1 MELTNQQIS
10 FYKENGFLLLE
21 NVFDSSEM
29 EVLLSEMDDVIKED
43 CPRRILEKNGS
54 VRSFFAPHFSNELFN
69 KINCLDRLVV
79 PSSQLVGGKVYV
91 HQSKIN
97 VKAAMLG
104 DWWEWHQ
111 GYPYWKNDDGMPRPD
126 VLTAM
131 IFMNDITE
139 FNGPLLL
146 IPGSHRDGE
155 FDDHANDIEADP
167 NDSEWYAKYLKSAS
181 FMTSLTANLKY
192 KLEKKTIAE
201 WAEKKGIY
209 SAKGPAGSVLFFHG
223 NVFHA
228 SSNNLS
234 PWDRFTYLITYN
246 HVQNKLADIPAPRP
260 EFIAIRNFAPIE
272 PVTEAI
278 SIVHNAI
285 KDAVYSKEAQQ

>member
-1 MELTNQQIS
+1 MELTNDQIL
-10 FYKENGFLLLE
+10 FYKENGFLLVE
-21 NVFDSSEM
+21 NLFNNK
-29 EVLLSEMDDVIKED
+29 EVEALLSEMDEVIKED

-69 KINCLDRLVV
+69 KINRLDRLVV
-79 PSSQLVGGKVYV
+79 PSSQLVGGEVYV

-111 GYPYWKNDDGMPRPD
+111 DYPYWKNDDGMPRPD

-131 IFMNDITE
+131 IFLNDINE

-146 IPGSHRDGE
+146 IPGSHKEGE
-155 FDDHANDIEADP
+155 FDDKANSINPDANDA
-167 NDSEWYAKYLKSAS
+167 EWYAEYLKSAS

-192 KLEKKTIAE
+192 KLERKTIAD
-201 WAEKKGIY
+201 WVEKRGIH
-209 SAKGPAGSVLFFHG
+209 SAKGRAGSVLFFHG

-234 PWDRFTYLITYN
+234 PWDRFTYLVTYN
-246 HVQNKLADIPAPRP
+246 HAQNKLTDIQEPRP
-260 EFIAIRNFAPIE
+260 EFIAIRDFAPIT
-272 PVTEAI
+272 PI
-278 SIVHNAI
+278 SEMI
-285 KDAVYSKEAQQ
+285 S

>member
-1 MELTNQQIS
+1 MKLTKEQLLL
-10 FYKENGFLLLE
+10 YKENGYLLIE
-21 NVFDSSEM
+21 NVFNKTET
-29 EVLLSEMDDVIKED
+29 EVLLNEMNEIIKED

-54 VRSFFAPHFSNELFN
+54 VRSFFAPHFSNESFD
-69 KINCLDRLVV
+69 KINRLDRLVV
-79 PSSQLVGGKVYV
+79 PSSQLLSDEVYV

-111 GYPYWKNDDGMPRPD
+111 DYPYWKNDDGMPRPD

-131 IFMNDITE
+131 VFLNEINE
-139 FNGPLLL
+139 FNGPMLL
-146 IPGSHRDGE
+146 IPGSHKEGE
-155 FDDHANDIEADP
+155 FDDKENIIDADP

-192 KLEKKTIAE
+192 KLEKNTIAK
-201 WAEKKGIY
+201 WVEKKGIV

-234 PWDRFTYLITYN
+234 PWDRFTYLVTYN
-246 HVQNKLADIPAPRP
+246 SVDNKLPNIPEPRP
-260 EFIAIRNFAPIE
+260 EFIAIRNFEPIK
-272 PVTEAI
+272 PI
-278 SIVHNAI
+278 SEIL
-285 KDAVYSKEAQQ
+285 SS

>member
-1 MELTNQQIS
+1 MELTQQQIL

-21 NVFDSSEM
+21 NVFNTE
-29 EVLLSEMDDVIKED
+29 EVQVLLNEMDEVIKED
-43 CPRRILEKNGS
+43 GPRRILEKNGS
-54 VRSFFAPHFSNELFN
+54 VRSFFAPHFTSEIFDKTNR
-69 KINCLDRLVV
+69 LDRLVV
-79 PSSQLVGGKVYV
+79 PSRQLIGDDVYV

-111 GYPYWKNDDGMPRPD
+111 DYPYWKNDDGMPKPD

-131 IFMNDITE
+131 IFMNETNE

-146 IPGSHRDGE
+146 IPGSHKNGE
-155 FDDHANDIEADP
+155 FDDQPNDIEADP
-167 NDSEWYAKYLKSAS
+167 NDSEWYAEYLKSAS
-181 FMTSLTANLKY
+181 FMTSLTSNLKY
-192 KLEKKTIAE
+192 KLERKTIAD
-201 WAEKKGIY
+201 WVAKKGIY
-209 SAKGPAGSVLFFHG
+209 SAKGAPGSVLFFHG

-246 HVQNKLADIPAPRP
+246 SVSNKLPNIAEPRP
-260 EFIAIRNFAPIE
+260 EFIAIRKFDAIE
-272 PVTEAI
+272 PVAGALSSTMRQNEVAVTE
-278 SIVHNAI
+278 V
-285 KDAVYSKEAQQ
+285 

>member
-1 MELTNQQIS
+1 MELSNEQIS
-10 FYKENGFLLLE
+10 FYRENGFLLIE
-21 NVFDSSEM
+21 NVFNAAEIQI
-29 EVLLSEMDDVIKED
+29 LLNEMDEVIKED
-43 CPRRILEKNGS
+43 GPRRILEKNGS
-54 VRSFFAPHFSNELFN
+54 VRSFFAPHFSNEVFN

-79 PSSQLVGGKVYV
+79 PSTQLIGDEVYV

-111 GYPYWKNDDGMPRPD
+111 DYPYWKNDDGMPRPD

-131 IFMNDITE
+131 IFMNETNE

-146 IPGSHRDGE
+146 IPGSHKDGE
-155 FDDHANDIEADP
+155 FDDKANNIEADP

-192 KLEKKTIAE
+192 KLERNTIAE
-201 WAEKKGIY
+201 WVEKKGIY
-209 SAKGPAGSVLFFHG
+209 SAKGSAGTVLFFHG

-246 HVQNKLADIPAPRP
+246 SVHNKLANIPEPRP
-260 EFIAIRNFAPIE
+260 EFIAIRNFD
-272 PVTEAI
+272 
-278 SIVHNAI
+278 AI
-285 KDAVYSKEAQQ
+285 KPISETLSN